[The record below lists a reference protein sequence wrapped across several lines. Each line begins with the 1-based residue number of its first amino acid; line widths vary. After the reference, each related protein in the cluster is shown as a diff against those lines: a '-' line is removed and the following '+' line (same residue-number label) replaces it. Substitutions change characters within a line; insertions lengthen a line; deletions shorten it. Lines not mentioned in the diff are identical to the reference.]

1 MNIQGRWC
9 IHTYCE
15 YVYSLCFSILHSHI
29 QHWMCHCI
37 FVSLIQWR
45 DLSTLCC
52 RQKDVFTGEDVDISM
67 ESVHQVRMMRCDTPR
82 KTSGITSVTHQLI
95 CFMLY
100 DVKLLNRSRLCAWL
114 RICFA
119 VQTLTEPVNVMWV
132 LLKGVCMSC
141 MHLHTHTGE
150 HSRGIWQECNNK
162 GVQVFICRRVLSWC
176 RQHLENSRDQDSTD
190 SNQCSG
196 RSLQPRT
203 WCVVVRSYV
212 WCITKFSIHDINADL
227 SSFKQCPS
235 HVPWMSIQ

>member
-1 MNIQGRWC
+1 MDYTSVGVY
-9 IHTYCE
+9 IHTVNTYIACALVF
-15 YVYSLCFSILHSHI
+15 YIRTYSTECAIAFLWTLFNDGTSPP
-29 QHWMCHCI
+29 
-37 FVSLIQWR
+37 
-45 DLSTLCC
+45 LCC

-100 DVKLLNRSRLCAWL
+100 DVKLLNRSRQCAWL

-119 VQTLTEPVNVMWV
+119 VQTLTEPVNLMWV

-176 RQHLENSRDQDSTD
+176 QQHLENSRDQDSTD
-190 SNQCSG
+190 SHQCSG
-196 RSLQPRT
+196 RSLQSRT
-203 WCVVVRSYV
+203 WCVVVCSYDASLNFQFT
-212 WCITKFSIHDINADL
+212 I
-227 SSFKQCPS
+227 
-235 HVPWMSIQ
+235 